1 MVLLKLIF
9 SDVVLI
15 GLLLGNGVNEVWV
28 IVMVVSSDIVIVE
41 MVRM

>member
-1 MVLLKLIF
+1 MKLIF